1 MKREADV
8 LVIGGGVVGV
18 CAAYFLGLQGRQVT
32 LVEKGEICAGS
43 SYGNAGLVVP
53 SHSVPLAAPG
63 VALKALKWMLDPDSP
78 FYVAPRL
85 DGALW
90 RWLWRF
96 WRSGTEAHVRR
107 SLPLLRDLHLASKA
121 LLAGLSRLEGMDCA
135 YEERGVLYAFN
146 TPEGLAGGVAEG
158 ERMRR
163 AELPPQV
170 LDRAQV
176 EALQGMEVRVE
187 GGVYF
192 PQDAHV
198 EPASLVRGLSRHLEG
213 QGAVVLPHTEVLGLG
228 RSKGRIASVRTTRG
242 DFAPAEVVLAA
253 GSWSPLLSAQVGWSL
268 PIEPAKGYSLTFA
281 KPDPCP
287 AVPLLLGEAKVGVT
301 PMGRWLRFA
310 GTLEMAGLDLSLSQR
325 RVDAI
330 LRGVPAY
337 LPQVDPAAMALVELW
352 RGLRP
357 CTPDGL
363 PFLGR
368 MPGLSNLTVA
378 AGHATIGLSL
388 GPITGKLVSQILC
401 GAPEMDLSLLRVDRF

>member
-1 MKREADV
+1 MDV

-18 CAAYFLGLQGRQVT
+18 CAAYYLGLQGRQVT
-32 LVEKGEICAGS
+32 LVEKGEICEGS

-63 VALKALKWMLDPDSP
+63 VAFKALGWMFSPESP
-78 FYVAPRL
+78 FYIEPRL
-85 DGALW
+85 DTALW

-107 SLPLLRDLHLASKA
+107 SLPLLRDLHLASKGLFA
-121 LLAGLSRLEGMDCA
+121 ELSRLEGMDCA

-146 TPEGLAGGVAEG
+146 TREGLAGGIAEG
-158 ERMRR
+158 ERLRR
-163 AELPPQV
+163 ADLPPQV

-176 EALQGMEVRVE
+176 EQLQGVEVRVE
-187 GGVYF
+187 GGVYY

-198 EPASLVRGLSRHLEG
+198 EPASLVRGLSRHLAG
-213 QGAVVLPHTEVLGLG
+213 QGAVVLPRTEVLDLSRSGGRVGL
-228 RSKGRIASVRTTRG
+228 VRTTRG

-253 GSWSPLLSAQVGWSL
+253 GSWSPPLAAGLGFPL
-268 PIEPAKGYSLTFA
+268 PIQPAKGYSITFK
-281 KPDPCP
+281 KPQACP

-301 PMGRWLRFA
+301 PMGEWLRFA
-310 GTLEMAGLDLSLSQR
+310 GTLELAGLDLSLSRR
-325 RVDAI
+325 RVQAI
-330 LRGVPAY
+330 LRAVPAY
-337 LPQVDPAAMALVELW
+337 LPQLDPAGMELVEIW

-368 MPGLSNLTVA
+368 APGLSNLTVA

-388 GPITGKLVSQILC
+388 GPITGKLVAQLVN
-401 GAPEMDLSLLRVDRF
+401 GETELDLSLLRVGRC